1 MGAPFINEKK
11 GPLCYG
17 YLIDERIGFKVTYG
31 FIGTMCFE
39 NPIGNN
45 LIDFAWIDPKL
56 IETIFEYTA
65 AAYVQLCEQSQEYE
79 ALADGMM
86 DFINRR
92 YMHINVYL
100 SMYLFS
106 FIELFLEG
114 RVDGC
119 VLSNVVVEELG
130 KEGHSDIQRENERYY
145 TEGVD
150 IIDMFVRSITER
162 QSLVAQ
168 TLSRVLSD
176 ENKTQ
181 MDALAR
187 FYQYECSDPLFRELW
202 HSRFEVSFG
211 VLTDGA
217 TDVVQLSTLARIDDM
232 LRYELVQTLIRDV
245 QYKHCQ
251 SCGKLFIPTGRSDS
265 LYCGRIMPGQ
275 EKPCNQIGANLVA
288 KKKVGQS
295 PALKLYRQ
303 AYHRLSK
310 RVEFGYMEPAEFD
323 EWKAQA
329 VPKRE
334 QCLSGT
340 LSLEEFTVWI
350 DETSRQR

>member
-1 MGAPFINEKK
+1 MDTLFIHEKK
-11 GPLCYG
+11 EPLCYG
-17 YLIDERIGFKVTYG
+17 YLVDEKIGFKVAFD
-31 FIGTMCFE
+31 FIGRMCFE
-39 NPIGNN
+39 NPVGKN
-45 LIDFAWIDPKL
+45 LIDFAWIAPEL

-79 ALADGMM
+79 ALADGMI

-100 SMYLFS
+100 SMYLFG

-114 RVDGC
+114 RADGR
-119 VLSNVVVEELG
+119 VLSNVPVKELG
-130 KEGHSDIQRENERYY
+130 KEEHFDIQRENDRYY
-145 TEGVD
+145 IEGVD
-150 IIDMFVRSITER
+150 IIDLFMQSITER
-162 QSLVAQ
+162 QALVAQ

-181 MDALAR
+181 TDALAR
-187 FYQYECSDPLFRELW
+187 FYEYECSDPLFRELW
-202 HSRFEVSFG
+202 HSHFEVSFG
-211 VLTDGA
+211 VLTEGA
-217 TDVVQLSTLARIDDM
+217 ADVVQLSALARIDDM

-251 SCGKLFIPTGRSDS
+251 NCGKLFIPTGRSDS
-265 LYCGRIMPGQ
+265 QYCGRIMPNQ
-275 EKPCNQIGANLVA
+275 DKPCNQIGANLVA
-288 KKKVGQS
+288 KKKVEQN

-310 RVEFGYMEPAEFD
+310 RVEFGYMESKEFD
-323 EWKAQA
+323 EWKEQA

-334 QCLSGT
+334 RCLSGE
-340 LSLEEFTVWI
+340 LSLEEFTLWV

>member
-1 MGAPFINEKK
+1 MDAPFIHKNKE
-11 GPLCYG
+11 PLCYG
-17 YLIDERIGFKVTYG
+17 YLIADKIGFKVAFD

-65 AAYVQLCEQSQEYE
+65 AAYVSLREKSSEYE
-79 ALADGMM
+79 TLADGII

-100 SMYLFS
+100 SMYLFG

-114 RVDGC
+114 RADGR
-119 VLSNVVVEELG
+119 VLSNISVEEFE
-130 KEGHSDIQRENERYY
+130 KEDYSDPQRENERFY
-145 TEGVD
+145 TEDAG
-150 IIDMFVRSITER
+150 IIDLFMQSITER
-162 QSLVAQ
+162 QALVAQ
-168 TLSRVLSD
+168 TLSWVLSD
-176 ENKTQ
+176 ENKAQ
-181 MDALAR
+181 KDALSR
-187 FYQYECSDPLFRELW
+187 FYEYECSDPLFRELW

-211 VLTDGA
+211 VITDGA
-217 TDVVQLSTLARIDDM
+217 TDVVQLSALARIDDM
-232 LRYELVQTLIRDV
+232 LRYELVQTLIHDV

-265 LYCGRIMPGQ
+265 LYCSRIMPGQ

-288 KKKVGQS
+288 KKKVEQN

-310 RVEFGYMEPAEFD
+310 RVEFGYMEPAEFA
-323 EWKAQA
+323 EWKELA

-334 QCLSGT
+334 QCLSGV
-340 LSLEEFTVWI
+340 LSLEEFIAWI
-350 DETSRQR
+350 DNTSRQR

>member
-1 MGAPFINEKK
+1 MDAPFIHEKK
-11 GPLCYG
+11 EPLCCG
-17 YLIDERIGFKVTYG
+17 YLIADKIGFKVAFD
-31 FIGTMCFE
+31 FIGSLCFE
-39 NPIGNN
+39 NPIGKN
-45 LIDFAWIDPKL
+45 LIDFAWIAPKL
-56 IETIFEYTA
+56 IKTILENTA
-65 AAYVQLCEQSQEYE
+65 AAYVSLREKSFEYE
-79 ALADGMM
+79 TLADGII
-86 DFINRR
+86 DFMNRR

-100 SMYLFS
+100 STYLFG

-114 RVDGC
+114 YADGRI
-119 VLSNVVVEELG
+119 LSNIAVGGLG
-130 KEGHSDIQRENERYY
+130 KKDSSNVQQGKEWYNNE
-145 TEGVD
+145 D
-150 IIDMFVRSITER
+150 ANIIDMFMQSITER
-162 QSLVAQ
+162 QALVAQ

-181 MDALAR
+181 TDALGR
-187 FYQYECSDPLFRELW
+187 FYEYECNDPLFRELW

-211 VLTDGA
+211 VLTDDS
-217 TDVVQLSTLARIDDM
+217 TDVVQLFALARIDDM
-232 LRYELVQTLIRDV
+232 LRYELVQTLIQDV
-245 QYKHCQ
+245 QYKRCQ
-251 SCGKLFIPTGRSDS
+251 NCGKLFIPTGRSDS

-288 KKKVGQS
+288 KKKVEQN

-310 RVEFGYMEPAEFD
+310 RVEFGYMEPEDFN

-334 QCLSGT
+334 QCLSGA
-340 LSLEEFTVWI
+340 LSLEEFTAWI